1 MTSKQAINEL
11 VHDRFSVAET
21 KLNGNGVE
29 VEQPVPS
36 VESSEPHTNGFH
48 KSKAKSESSAASPS
62 QRSSPLKR
70 EASSEEDMSDVI
82 DNAPPKKK
90 RKAGVEDDASL
101 AARLQFEE
109 NQGARPTRGAAT
121 RKTQPSKKKKR
132 TPKKK
137 SKARVDGS
145 TDSELDDG
153 EPKKPKSNTGFHVS
167 AERAL
172 VSHVW

>member
-1 MTSKQAINEL
+1 MPLQQAINEL

-29 VEQPVPS
+29 AEKPVPS
-36 VESSEPHTNGFH
+36 VESSEPHTNGFP
-48 KSKAKSESSAASPS
+48 KSKARSESSAASPS

-70 EASSEEDMSDVI
+70 EASSEDMSDVF
-82 DNAPPKKK
+82 DTVLPKKK
-90 RKAGVEDDASL
+90 KKAGVEDDATL

-121 RKTQPSKKKKR
+121 RKAQPSKKNR

-145 TDSELDDG
+145 TDSELDDD

-167 AERAL
+167 AELAL
-172 VSHVW
+172 VSRI

>member
-1 MTSKQAINEL
+1 MPPQQAINEL

-29 VEQPVPS
+29 AEKPVPS
-36 VESSEPHTNGFH
+36 VESEPHTNGFH
-48 KSKAKSESSAASPS
+48 KSKTKSESSAASAS

-70 EASSEEDMSDVI
+70 EASSEDMSDVV

-90 RKAGVEDDASL
+90 RKAGVEDDATL
-101 AARLQFEE
+101 AARLQLEE
-109 NQGARPTRGAAT
+109 DQGSRPTRGAAT
-121 RKTQPSKKKKR
+121 RKAQPKKKR

-145 TDSELDDG
+145 TDSEVDDG

-167 AERAL
+167 AELAL
-172 VSHVW
+172 VPRV